1 MKHEI
6 SFFSPVRASAALFL
20 TIGLSF
26 SAVVPAA
33 AENTSAQTI
42 LTGSLI
48 GREAE
53 LDWSALTVAQQQALA
68 PLSADWSH
76 LDSAHKKK
84 WLAIGNKFPSMKPE
98 ERTRIQN
105 RMREWIKLSPQQRR
119 IARENYWRAKK
130 INPDQK
136 SVHWQEYQRLSEE
149 QKKTLAATAAANKKR
164 VVRLPKTHKNNDA
177 APSTPQK
184 MPLQSAPTQ
193 NKDSSILTPSAPPID
208 TK

>member
-1 MKHEI
+1 MKQEI
-6 SFFSPVRASAALFL
+6 SFFSAARAAAALTL
-20 TIGLSF
+20 TIGLAF

-33 AENTSAQTI
+33 AENTGVQTI

-48 GREAE
+48 EREPE
-53 LDWSALTVAQQQALA
+53 LDWSALTAAQQQALA
-68 PLSADWSH
+68 PLSADWNR

-98 ERTRIQN
+98 ERSRIQN

-130 INPDQK
+130 MNPVQK
-136 SVHWQEYQRLSEE
+136 SAHWKEYQQLSEE
-149 QKKTLAATAAANKKR
+149 QKKALAATAASKKR
-164 VVRLPKTHKNNDA
+164 VARLPKPHKNNDVA
-177 APSTPQK
+177 SPKIQK

-193 NKDSSILTPSAPPID
+193 DKDSSILTPAPPID

>member
-6 SFFSPVRASAALFL
+6 SFFSPARASAAIAL

-26 SAVVPAA
+26 SAVVPAI

-42 LTGSLI
+42 LTASLI
-48 GREAE
+48 EREAE
-53 LDWSALTVAQQQALA
+53 LDWSALTGAQQQALA
-68 PLSADWSH
+68 PLSADWSR

-98 ERTRIQN
+98 ERIRIQN

-130 INPDQK
+130 IAPDQK
-136 SVHWQEYQRLSEE
+136 SAHWQEYQQLSEE
-149 QKKTLAATAAANKKR
+149 QKKALAATAANKKR
-164 VVRLPKTHKNNDA
+164 VVRLPKAHKNNDV
-177 APSTPQK
+177 APSKLQK

-193 NKDSSILTPSAPPID
+193 NKDSSILTLSAPID